1 MTDYRKPAR
10 SGSPNSK
17 KYKEVGNLIP
27 KQSMMDE
34 DDDFHP
40 RDASVNPKTSKR
52 PDASQKMDRE
62 QPTRDIGG
70 KPTPKKDLRGSED
83 DNAQLIKNVKITKG
97 VINSHSRRISNT
109 RLLVPCGIVA
119 SSRVRGGSR
128 QRPPTN

>member
-1 MTDYRKPAR
+1 MKINNKPGR
-10 SGSPNSK
+10 SNSPDGR
-17 KYKEVGNLIP
+17 KYKEVSNLNGKRGI
-27 KQSMMDE
+27 MDE

-70 KPTPKKDLRGSED
+70 KPTPKKDIRGSED

-97 VINSHSRRISNT
+97 VINSHSNHS
-109 RLLVPCGIVA
+109 L
-119 SSRVRGGSR
+119 SY
-128 QRPPTN
+128 